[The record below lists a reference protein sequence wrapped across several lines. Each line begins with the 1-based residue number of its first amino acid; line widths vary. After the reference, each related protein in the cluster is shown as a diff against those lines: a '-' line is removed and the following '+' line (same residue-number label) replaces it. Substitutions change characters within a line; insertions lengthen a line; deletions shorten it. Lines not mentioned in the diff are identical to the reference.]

1 MAIVY
6 SKLQLI
12 QRIKQHIANGFPS
25 YSFSAT
31 NNEVLLYID
40 TAIAFTIVG
49 QCYAG
54 AKLSGSLEM
63 PEGWLITYQLEPL
76 VQDRVSKFW
85 YSSLPQPP
93 LSLPLGYSITDVRF
107 GDLVLGKSKTVM
119 PIKTKRVAYRENMP
133 IPFGV
138 RYWIEGS
145 KIWLAASNGQ
155 SLLNQNVYVQMPATR
170 TTDINAPMNM
180 PDDAIELIFKNVTD
194 KLIQRM
200 QIPKDIIQDNLPA
213 GNKSS

>member
-63 PEGWLITYQLEPL
+63 PEGWLITYQLAPL

-138 RYWIEGS
+138 RYWVEGS

-180 PDDAIELIFKNVTD
+180 LDDAIELIFKNVTD